1 MEKMHQTEKV
11 RVHLGILCVLRTYLL
26 SYLTLTEISYYP
38 GISLGLEKL
47 RSKQTEK
54 NFATVV
60 MVKDYMIK

>member
-1 MEKMHQTEKV
+1 MEKLHQTEKV

-26 SYLTLTEISYYP
+26 SYLTLTERSYYP
-38 GISLGLEKL
+38 EISLGLENKIKAN
-47 RSKQTEK
+47 RK